1 MTILSMLL
9 LITIG
14 TPPKSIHAYVVT
26 RATTVHDKAMLSGRL
41 VEMKAANLKWIES
54 SSVVQVEIPSDAID
68 RIKADKDVVLVMNSE
83 EAPAVSVASTP
94 IEQIP
99 LVQPMT
105 MPPPANACAF
115 PSQPQQQGLGL
126 GSMGM
131 GIGTGMGMGMN
142 QGMGAMGFTGMVDSM
157 AGSVMNRL
165 MTRAPS
171 CKVAVKNPSVRVNR
185 SGGDAMVEVKAS
197 GACAWSAQSTVDW
210 IQITSGSGVSGS
222 GLVTYMVKPGHGKP
236 RSGAISIVAAGSGS
250 PIKGNASVVV
260 MQQ

>member
-1 MTILSMLL
+1 MIILSMLL

-14 TPPKSIHAYVVT
+14 APSKSIHAYVVT
-26 RATTVHDKAMLSGRL
+26 RVTTVHDKAMLSGRL

-54 SSVVQVEIPSDAID
+54 SGVVQVEIPSDAID

-105 MPPPANACAF
+105 MPPPANACSF
-115 PSQPQQQGLGL
+115 PQPQQQSLGF
-126 GSMGM
+126 GSIGM
-131 GIGTGMGMGMN
+131 NQGMGMGMGTGM
-142 QGMGAMGFTGMVDSM
+142 GMGAMGFTGMVDSM

-185 SGGDAMVEVKAS
+185 TGGDAMVEVKAS
-197 GACAWSAQSTVDW
+197 EIGRAHV
-210 IQITSGSGVSGS
+210 
-222 GLVTYMVKPGHGKP
+222 
-236 RSGAISIVAAGSGS
+236 
-250 PIKGNASVVV
+250 
-260 MQQ
+260 